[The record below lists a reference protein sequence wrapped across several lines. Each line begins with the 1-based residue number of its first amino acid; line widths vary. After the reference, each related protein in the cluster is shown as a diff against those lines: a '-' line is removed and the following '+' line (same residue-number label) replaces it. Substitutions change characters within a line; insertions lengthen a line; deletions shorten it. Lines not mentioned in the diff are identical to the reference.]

1 MISRN
6 FFMSDIAHASAIQ
19 PVPFLSG
26 EILPWL
32 AFDSD
37 LSFLMVYFIGAARD
51 LADTRPLRA

>member
-1 MISRN
+1 
-6 FFMSDIAHASAIQ
+6 MSDIAHASAIQ